1 MFWVQETLT
10 MMCLFAQYTM
20 IPICKRKACGPLEAG
35 LVIMHGN
42 LVLHQTQMTEGKPAE
57 NS

>member
-1 MFWVQETLT
+1 MV
-10 MMCLFAQYTM
+10 CLV

-35 LVIMHGN
+35 VVIMHHT
-42 LVLHQTQMTEGKPAE
+42 LVLHQTQKTEGKPAE